1 VHLPARTRAV
11 NRREFLLAAAGAP
24 LALAAAPS
32 ALARRLGGGTP
43 LALVTADLEAHVA
56 AVELSSGRIHR
67 RLATLPGPRSVE
79 SVGARYAVVAH
90 TGHGAVSIVDG
101 LSLRVRH
108 VLHGFAEP
116 RYTAA
121 HPAGRYA
128 FVTDSKR
135 GDVAALDVLRGRV
148 LHRLPLDGPARH
160 VTIDRSGHTLWVSLG
175 SKALLVAVVDVTQ
188 PARPRLV
195 RKVRPPFLA
204 HDVGFSLDA
213 RHVWV
218 TSGDDERLAV
228 YARRERRPLYT
239 LPADAPPQHV
249 TFVGPRAYVTSG
261 DDGTFRVHRLS
272 DGRLLRTTRVPVGSY
287 NVQEGFGLV
296 LTPSLERGTLCVLDA
311 GGRLRHRVQVARSS
325 HDACFVMSV

>member
-1 VHLPARTRAV
+1 V

-24 LALAAAPS
+24 LVLAGAPA
-32 ALARRLGGGTP
+32 ALARRLGGNP

-56 AVELSSGRIHR
+56 AVELDTGRIHR
-67 RLATLPGPRSVE
+67 RIATLAGPRSIE
-79 SVGARYAVVAH
+79 SVGDRFAVVAH
-90 TGHGAVSIVDG
+90 TGGGAVTIVDG
-101 LSLRVRH
+101 RSLRIRS
-108 VLHGFAEP
+108 VLHEFAEP

-135 GDVAALDVLRGRV
+135 GEVVALDVLRGHV

-175 SKALLVAVVDVTQ
+175 SKALLVAVVDVTH
-188 PARPRLV
+188 PTRPRLV

-249 TFVGPRAYVTSG
+249 TFSGPRAYVTSG

-287 NVQEGFGLV
+287 NVQEGFGFL
-296 LTPSLERGTLCVLDA
+296 LTPSLERGTLCILDA